1 MRPIAVGCTLRKLVA
16 KIAGHVVMADMATL
30 INPRQLG
37 YGVKG
42 GAEAAVHAARKYL
55 KDLPDKHALVKLD
68 FSNVLNSFRHD
79 KMLEAVHDIAPEIYP
94 LVYSAYSSPSPLH
107 WGDHTIQS
115 SESVQQ
121 GDPIGPL
128 LFCFTS
134 TATVYSYSLLSP

>member
-1 MRPIAVGCTLRKLVA
+1 MYTLRKLVA
-16 KIAGHVVMADMATL
+16 KIAGRMVMADMATL

-42 GAEAAVHAARKYL
+42 GAEAAVHATRKYL

-68 FSNVLNSFRHD
+68 FSNVLNSLHRD
-79 KMLEAVHDIAPEIYP
+79 KMLEAVHDVAPEIYP
-94 LVYSAYSSPSPLH
+94 LVYSAYSSPSTLH

-121 GDPIGPL
+121 GDPLGPPL
-128 LFCFTS
+128 LSYTPLPLYA
-134 TATVYSYSLLSP
+134 ATVSFLRDVFG